1 MASYSN
7 AAAGVNCSESTIST
21 ETVTGSHVLK
31 IKRYSKTKEVLGV
44 GESIKSSVFTVGG
57 HRWYIEFYPHGY
69 NEEEDDCISFVLFL
83 DHPDDDE
90 TSVKA
95 KFWLILLDQAGE
107 PVPGYSAAMGLC
119 TFSGAVPSY
128 GCERFI
134 VREELEAA
142 PYLKD
147 DSFSLRCDVT
157 VFKEI
162 RHGEL
167 LLHSIYTDTLP
178 EIAGGDKLGMAKDL
192 LVAADRYRMQ
202 KLKLICENTLH
213 GYVHA
218 STVLAFSGL
227 AEKYGCKGLRE
238 ACFKFL
244 KVPGNLRKF
253 IESDGF
259 E

>member
-162 RHGEL
+162 RHV
-167 LLHSIYTDTLP
+167 TDSTEQPRRALVP
-178 EIAGGDKLGMAKDL
+178 VGLIFFLMSL
-192 LVAADRYRMQ
+192 LVAYYLVTIM
-202 KLKLICENTLH
+202 C
-213 GYVHA
+213 
-218 STVLAFSGL
+218 
-227 AEKYGCKGLRE
+227 
-238 ACFKFL
+238 
-244 KVPGNLRKF
+244 
-253 IESDGF
+253 
-259 E
+259 